1 MTFSDGILS
10 LDEEEE
16 IEIENFLELC
26 RSDRDDRDAHSYYEY
41 TNDTRRDLPI
51 TLGQIRALY
60 KALTGKDLDEDY
72 D

>member
-1 MTFSDGILS
+1 MMFSDAILTV
-10 LDEEEE
+10 DEEEE

-26 RSDRDDRDAHSYYEY
+26 RSDRNDRDAHSYNEY

>member
-1 MTFSDGILS
+1 MTFSDGILT
-10 LDEEEE
+10 DEEEEE

-26 RSDRDDRDAHSYYEY
+26 RSDRNDRDAPSYNEY
-41 TNDTRRDLPI
+41 TNDMRRDLPI